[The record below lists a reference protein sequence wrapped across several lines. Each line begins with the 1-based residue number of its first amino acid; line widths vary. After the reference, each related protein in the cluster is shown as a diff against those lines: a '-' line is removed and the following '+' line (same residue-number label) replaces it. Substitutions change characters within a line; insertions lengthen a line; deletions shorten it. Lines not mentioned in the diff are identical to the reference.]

1 VSFLAFLVRRGCNA
15 RFMLHT
21 RRLVES
27 FNSSG
32 LAGCLILLSVQL
44 VWMMQSQPDREGVNL
59 QIKLQVQIITFL
71 VGFRKAINLQIKDSG
86 WWECDAVLAN
96 G

>member
-1 VSFLAFLVRRGCNA
+1 
-15 RFMLHT
+15 
-21 RRLVES
+21 
-27 FNSSG
+27 
-32 LAGCLILLSVQL
+32 
-44 VWMMQSQPDREGVNL
+44 MQSQPDRERVNL